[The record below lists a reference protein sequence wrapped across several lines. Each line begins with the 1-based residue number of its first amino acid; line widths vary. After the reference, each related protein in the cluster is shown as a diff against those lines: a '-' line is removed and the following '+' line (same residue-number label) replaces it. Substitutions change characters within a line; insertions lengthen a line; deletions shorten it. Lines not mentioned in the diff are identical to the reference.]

1 MTSLISTDDISRLLI
16 NINIFNNT
24 PDYRLPCTMTYKYVV
39 SESFSHPGNFGIV
52 PRITLNQSVCNLIGS
67 NLEIKSNQ
75 EPVNQ
80 NQIESADAVKKKS
93 ASRRCRSSSIK
104 KKCVFTT
111 SEKWILHLRHTIC
124 FTEYHRMWKQSA
136 VWWLAA
142 FSGCMS
148 RTSRSWLLSALLFR
162 CPSSIF
168 AAAAL
173 LL

>member
-1 MTSLISTDDISRLLI
+1 MIHQITDFLVQWTA
-16 NINIFNNT
+16 F
-24 PDYRLPCTMTYKYVV
+24 VV

-93 ASRRCRSSSIK
+93 ASRRCSSSSIK

-124 FTEYHRMWKQSA
+124 FTEYGRMWKQSA